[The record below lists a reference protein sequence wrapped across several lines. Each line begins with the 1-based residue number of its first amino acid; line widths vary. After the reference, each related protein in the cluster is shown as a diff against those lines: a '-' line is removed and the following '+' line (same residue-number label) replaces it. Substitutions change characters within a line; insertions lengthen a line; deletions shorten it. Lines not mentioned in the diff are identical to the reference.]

1 MCVTTL
7 SSISRAQ
14 KPSCQEVCSGILAI
28 EMTTL
33 STASAGASAT
43 AESLRARPTM
53 RDVAALA
60 GVSLKTVSRVV
71 NREDGVS
78 DDLVAKVER
87 AAAQLDYRPNLTA
100 SNLRRSDGKTATW
113 GLLLED
119 VANPFS
125 SAVHRGVEEIARE
138 RGVAVFAA
146 SMDED
151 PDRERELVATFS
163 SRRVDALIIAPTAT
177 EHAYLATELR
187 NGTAVVFIDRPAFG
201 IDADCVVTDNR
212 VSSAAATRHLI
223 DGGHRRIAFIGDYAS
238 IVTANERYQ
247 GYVDAMAAAGAQVFP
262 ELVMR
267 DVHDAAQA
275 AEAVGALLAQVNPPT
290 ALFTAQNL
298 ITMGAVEALRDAGLQ
313 HRIALVG
320 FDDFAMANLLDP
332 AVTVVAQDPRAIGRL
347 AATLVGERLANPTSP
362 VSIHVVPS
370 ALIARGSGE
379 IAPQQ

>member
-1 MCVTTL
+1 
-7 SSISRAQ
+7 
-14 KPSCQEVCSGILAI
+14 
-28 EMTTL
+28 MTTL
-33 STASAGASAT
+33 STASTAAAAT
-43 AESLRARPTM
+43 PDSMRARPTM

-87 AAAQLDYRPNLTA
+87 AATQLDYRPNLTA
-100 SNLRRSDGKTATW
+100 SNLRRSDRKTATW

-125 SAVHRGVEEIARE
+125 SAVHRGVEEVARE
-138 RGVAVFAA
+138 LGVAVFAA

-151 PDRERELVATFS
+151 PERERELVATFS

-177 EHAYLATELR
+177 EHAYLANEVR
-187 NGTAVVFIDRPAFG
+187 NGIAVVFVDRPAFG
-201 IDADCVVTDNR
+201 FDADCVVTDNR
-212 VSSAAATRHLI
+212 AGSAAATRHLI
-223 DGGHRRIAFIGDYAS
+223 EHGHKRIAFIGDYGS
-238 IVTANERYQ
+238 IATANERYQ
-247 GYVDAMAAAGAQVFP
+247 GYIDAMAAAGAQVHP

-275 AEAVGALLAQVNPPT
+275 MTAVRSLLALPQPPT
-290 ALFTAQNL
+290 AIFTAQNL
-298 ITMGAVEALRDAGLQ
+298 ITMGAVEALRDAGAQ
-313 HRIALVG
+313 HRMALVG

-347 AATLVGERLANPTSP
+347 AATLVNERLASSGAP
-362 VSIHVVPS
+362 VGVHVVPS
-370 ALIARGSGE
+370 VLIARGSGE
-379 IAPQQ
+379 IPPTA

>member
-1 MCVTTL
+1 
-7 SSISRAQ
+7 
-14 KPSCQEVCSGILAI
+14 
-28 EMTTL
+28 
-33 STASAGASAT
+33 
-43 AESLRARPTM
+43 M

-125 SAVHRGVEEIARE
+125 SAVHRGVEEVARE

-151 PDRERELVATFS
+151 PERERELVSTFS

-212 VSSAAATRHLI
+212 AGSAAATRHLI

-247 GYVDAMAAAGAQVFP
+247 GYVDAMAAAGVQVLP
-262 ELVMR
+262 ELVVR

-275 AEAVGALLAQVNPPT
+275 ADSVRMLLGQANPPT
-290 ALFTAQNL
+290 AMFTAQNL

-347 AATLVGERLANPTSP
+347 AATLVGKRLANPTAP

-379 IAPQQ
+379 ISPQS

>member
-1 MCVTTL
+1 
-7 SSISRAQ
+7 
-14 KPSCQEVCSGILAI
+14 
-28 EMTTL
+28 MTTL
-33 STASAGASAT
+33 STASSAAPASG
-43 AESLRARPTM
+43 ESPRARPTM

-87 AAAQLDYRPNLTA
+87 AASQLDYRPNLTA
-100 SNLRRSDGKTATW
+100 SNLRRSDRKTATW

-125 SAVHRGVEEIARE
+125 SAVHRGVEEVARE
-138 RGVAVFAA
+138 LGVAVFAA

-151 PDRERELVATFS
+151 PERERELVSTFS

-177 EHAYLATELR
+177 EHAYLANEVR
-187 NGTAVVFIDRPAFG
+187 NGIALVFVDRPAFG

-212 VSSAAATRHLI
+212 AGAADATRHLI
-223 DGGHRRIAFIGDYAS
+223 DQGHRRIAFIGDYTS
-238 IVTANERYQ
+238 ITTANERYQ
-247 GYVDAMAAAGAQVFP
+247 GYVDAMAAAGVQVLP
-262 ELVMR
+262 ELVTR

-275 AEAVGALLAQVNPPT
+275 ADAVRGLLGLANAPT

-298 ITMGAVEALRDAGLQ
+298 ITMGAVEALRDAGAQ
-313 HRIALVG
+313 HRVALVG

-347 AATLVGERLANPTSP
+347 AATLVNERLAHSHSP
-362 VSIHVVPS
+362 VSVHVVPS
-370 ALIARGSGE
+370 VLIARGSGE
-379 IAPQQ
+379 ITPAG

>member
-1 MCVTTL
+1 
-7 SSISRAQ
+7 
-14 KPSCQEVCSGILAI
+14 
-28 EMTTL
+28 MTTL
-33 STASAGASAT
+33 STATTAT
-43 AESLRARPTM
+43 AATADSMRARPTM

-87 AAAQLDYRPNLTA
+87 AATQLDYRPNLTA
-100 SNLRRSDGKTATW
+100 SNLRRSDRKTATW

-125 SAVHRGVEEIARE
+125 SAVHRGVEEVARE
-138 RGVAVFAA
+138 LGVAVFAA

-151 PDRERELVATFS
+151 PERERELVATFS

-177 EHAYLATELR
+177 EHAYLVNEAR
-187 NGTAVVFIDRPAFG
+187 NGIAVVFVDRPAFG
-201 IDADCVVTDNR
+201 FDADCVVTDNR
-212 VSSAAATRHLI
+212 AGSAAATRHLI
-223 DGGHRRIAFIGDYAS
+223 EHGHKRIAFIGDYAS
-238 IVTANERYQ
+238 ITTANERYQ
-247 GYVDAMAAAGAQVFP
+247 GYVDALAAAGVQLRP

-267 DVHDAAQA
+267 DVHDAVQA
-275 AEAVGALLAQVNPPT
+275 ASAVHALLALDDAPT
-290 ALFTAQNL
+290 AIFAAQNL
-298 ITMGAVEALRDAGLQ
+298 ITMGTVEALRDAGAQ

-332 AVTVVAQDPRAIGRL
+332 GVSVVAQDPRAIGRL
-347 AATLVGERLANPTSP
+347 AATLVNERLAHSNAPASM
-362 VSIHVVPS
+362 HVVPS

-379 IAPQQ
+379 IAPSS

>member
-1 MCVTTL
+1 
-7 SSISRAQ
+7 
-14 KPSCQEVCSGILAI
+14 
-28 EMTTL
+28 
-33 STASAGASAT
+33 
-43 AESLRARPTM
+43 M

-100 SNLRRSDGKTATW
+100 SNLRRSDRKTATW

-119 VANPFS
+119 VANPYS
-125 SAVHRGVEEIARE
+125 SAVHRGVEEVARE
-138 RGVAVFAA
+138 LGVAVFAA

-151 PDRERELVATFS
+151 PERERELVSTFS

-177 EHAYLATELR
+177 EHAYLANEVR
-187 NGTAVVFIDRPAFG
+187 NGIAVVFVDRPPFG

-212 VSSAAATRHLI
+212 EGAVAATRHLI
-223 DGGHRRIAFIGDYAS
+223 DHGHRRIAFVGDFAS

-247 GYVDAMAAAGAQVFP
+247 GYVDAMAIAGVQVHP

-275 AEAVGALLAQVNPPT
+275 VASVRALLAQSNPPS
-290 ALFTAQNL
+290 AIFTAQNL
-298 ITMGAVEALRDAGLQ
+298 ITMGAVEALRDAGAQ
-313 HRIALVG
+313 HQVALVG

-347 AATLVGERLANPTSP
+347 AATLVNERLASASAP
-362 VSIHVVPS
+362 VGVHVVTS
-370 ALIARGSGE
+370 VLIPRGSGE
-379 IAPQQ
+379 ITPASN

>member
-1 MCVTTL
+1 
-7 SSISRAQ
+7 
-14 KPSCQEVCSGILAI
+14 
-28 EMTTL
+28 MTTL
-33 STASAGASAT
+33 STASTAT
-43 AESLRARPTM
+43 AVTAEGLRARPTM

-87 AAAQLDYRPNLTA
+87 AATQLDYRPNLTA
-100 SNLRRSDGKTATW
+100 SNLRRSDRKTATW

-125 SAVHRGVEEIARE
+125 SSVHRGVEEVARE
-138 RGVAVFAA
+138 LGIAVFAA

-151 PDRERELVATFS
+151 PERERELVSTFS

-177 EHAYLATELR
+177 EHAYLANEVR
-187 NGTAVVFIDRPAFG
+187 NGIALVFIDRPAFG

-212 VSSAAATRHLI
+212 AGSAAATRHLI
-223 DGGHRRIAFIGDYAS
+223 EHGHERIAFIGDYAS
-238 IVTANERYQ
+238 ISTANERYQ
-247 GYVDAMAAAGAQVFP
+247 GYVDAMAAAGVKVHP
-262 ELVMR
+262 ELVKR

-275 AEAVGALLAQVNPPT
+275 ADAVRGLLSLANPPT

-298 ITMGAVEALRDAGLQ
+298 ITMGAVEALRDAGAQ

-347 AATLVGERLANPTSP
+347 AATLVNERLAHSHVP
-362 VSIHVVPS
+362 VSVHVVPS
-370 ALIARGSGE
+370 VLIARGSGE
-379 IAPQQ
+379 IAPAQ

>member
-1 MCVTTL
+1 
-7 SSISRAQ
+7 
-14 KPSCQEVCSGILAI
+14 
-28 EMTTL
+28 MTTL
-33 STASAGASAT
+33 STAVTAAAAT
-43 AESLRARPTM
+43 ADSMRARPTM

-100 SNLRRSDGKTATW
+100 SNLRRSDRKTATW

-125 SAVHRGVEEIARE
+125 SAVHRGVEEVARE
-138 RGVAVFAA
+138 LGVAVFAA

-151 PDRERELVATFS
+151 PERERELVATFS

-177 EHAYLATELR
+177 EHAYLANESR
-187 NGTAVVFIDRPAFG
+187 NGIAVVFVDRPAFG
-201 IDADCVVTDNR
+201 FDADCVVTDNR
-212 VSSAAATRHLI
+212 AGSAAATRHLI
-223 DGGHRRIAFIGDYAS
+223 EHGHKRIAFIGDFVS
-238 IVTANERYQ
+238 IATANERYQ
-247 GYVDAMAAAGAQVFP
+247 GYVDAMAAEGVQLRTEF
-262 ELVMR
+262 VMR

-275 AEAVGALLAQVNPPT
+275 ASAVHALLALDVPPT
-290 ALFTAQNL
+290 AIFAAQNL
-298 ITMGAVEALRDAGLQ
+298 ITMGTVEALRDCGAQ

-332 AVTVVAQDPRAIGRL
+332 GVSVVAQDPRAIGRL
-347 AATLVGERLANPTSP
+347 AATLVNERLAHSSAPAS
-362 VSIHVVPS
+362 VHVVPS
-370 ALIARGSGE
+370 VLIARGSGE
-379 IAPQQ
+379 IAPSN

>member
-1 MCVTTL
+1 MTTL
-7 SSISRAQ
+7 SS
-14 KPSCQEVCSGILAI
+14 PP
-28 EMTTL
+28 
-33 STASAGASAT
+33 TAS

-78 DDLVAKVER
+78 EDLAAKVER

-100 SNLRRSDGKTATW
+100 SNLRRSDRKTATW

-125 SAVHRGVEEIARE
+125 SAVHRGVEEVARE
-138 RGVAVFAA
+138 LGVAVFAA

-151 PDRERELVATFS
+151 PERERELVATFS

-177 EHAYLATELR
+177 EHAYLANEVR
-187 NGTAVVFIDRPAFG
+187 NGIAVVFVDRPPFG

-212 VSSAAATRHLI
+212 AGAAAGTSHLVEC
-223 DGGHRRIAFIGDYAS
+223 GHRRIAFVGDFAS
-238 IVTANERYQ
+238 ISTANERYQ
-247 GYVDAMAAAGAQVFP
+247 GYVDSMAAHGVQVHA
-262 ELVMR
+262 ELVLR

-275 AEAVGALLAQVNPPT
+275 VEAVRSLLALPEPPT
-290 ALFTAQNL
+290 AIFAAQNL
-298 ITMGAVEALRDAGLQ
+298 ITMGAVEALRDAGAQ
-313 HRIALVG
+313 HRVALVG

-347 AATLVGERLANPTSP
+347 AATLVNERLASSNAP
-362 VSIHVVPS
+362 VGVHVVPS
-370 ALIARGSGE
+370 VLIARGSGE
-379 IAPQQ
+379 IAPQS

>member
-1 MCVTTL
+1 MFWNT
-7 SSISRAQ
+7 
-14 KPSCQEVCSGILAI
+14 EN

-33 STASAGASAT
+33 SSSPAAT

-71 NREDGVS
+71 NREEGVS
-78 DDLVAKVER
+78 EDLAAKVER

-100 SNLRRSDGKTATW
+100 SNLRRSDRKTATW

-125 SAVHRGVEEIARE
+125 SAVHRGVEEVARE
-138 RGVAVFAA
+138 LGVAVFAA

-177 EHAYLATELR
+177 EHAYLANEVR
-187 NGTAVVFIDRPAFG
+187 NGIAVVFVDRPALG

-212 VSSAAATRHLI
+212 LSASAATRHLI
-223 DGGHRRIAFIGDYAS
+223 EHGHKRIAFVGDFAS
-238 IVTANERYQ
+238 ITTANERYL
-247 GYVDAMAAAGAQVFP
+247 GYIDAMAAAGVQVHP
-262 ELVMR
+262 ELVIR
-267 DVHDAAQA
+267 DVHDPAQSA
-275 AEAVGALLAQVNPPT
+275 IAVHSLLQLPTPPT
-290 ALFTAQNL
+290 AIFTAQNL
-298 ITMGAVEALRDAGLQ
+298 ITMGAVEALRAEGSQ
-313 HRIALVG
+313 HRVALVG

-347 AATLVGERLANPTSP
+347 AATLVNERLANSSAPIG
-362 VSIHVVPS
+362 VHVVPS
-370 ALIARGSGE
+370 MLIARGSGE
-379 IAPQQ
+379 IAPSA

>member
-1 MCVTTL
+1 
-7 SSISRAQ
+7 
-14 KPSCQEVCSGILAI
+14 
-28 EMTTL
+28 MTTL
-33 STASAGASAT
+33 STASSPAPAT
-43 AESLRARPTM
+43 ADSLRSRPTM

-71 NREDGVS
+71 NREVGVS

-125 SAVHRGVEEIARE
+125 SAVHRGVEDVARE

-151 PDRERELVATFS
+151 PERERELVSTFS

-177 EHAYLATELR
+177 EHAYLANEVR
-187 NGTAVVFIDRPAFG
+187 NGIAVVFVDRPPSG

-212 VSSAAATRHLI
+212 TGAAVGTAHLI
-223 DGGHRRIAFIGDYAS
+223 EHGHRRIAFIGDFAS
-238 IVTANERYQ
+238 IATANERYQ
-247 GYVDAMAAAGAQVFP
+247 GFVDAMAAAGVRVLP
-262 ELVMR
+262 ELVQR
-267 DVHDAAQA
+267 DVHDTAQA
-275 AEAVGALLAQVNPPT
+275 VIAISALLALPEPPT
-290 ALFTAQNL
+290 AIFTAQNL
-298 ITMGAVEALRDAGLQ
+298 ITMGAVQALRDAGAQ

-320 FDDFAMANLLDP
+320 FDDFSMANLLDP

-347 AATLVGERLANPTSP
+347 AAKLVSERLAHAGAP
-362 VSIHVVPS
+362 VGVHVVPS

-379 IAPQQ
+379 IAPSA